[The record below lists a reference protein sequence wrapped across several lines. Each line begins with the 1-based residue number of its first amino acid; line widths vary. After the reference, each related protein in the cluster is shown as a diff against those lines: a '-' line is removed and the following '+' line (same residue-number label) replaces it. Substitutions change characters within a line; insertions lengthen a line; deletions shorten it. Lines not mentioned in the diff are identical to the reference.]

1 MVRREV
7 VVAVLTT
14 AAAIVAATTVLWRLQ
29 GRRQRQRERAQ
40 RILRKF
46 ARESAT
52 PVPLLWRVA
61 DALASNMD
69 ASLSTS
75 TDQKSSNSTLN
86 MLVASV
92 DSLPTGEEEGIYYG
106 VNLKSKDFLLLSAR
120 LGGKK
125 TPISDLHRQEISF
138 PSHVLSSTTSQE
150 VFDFVA
156 SKVAEFVAGYPGDK
170 TENSK
175 VGKGLGFTISYP
187 VGHAATED
195 NSASGRNTAIK
206 WKSFLVDDPVQD
218 QKQLLGEINS
228 ALKKHGVDMQ
238 TFALVIDPAGDLA
251 GGRYYSQD
259 CVAAV
264 TLGTGTSAAYTELA
278 ESVPR
283 PRWLGVWPKSGEIL
297 VTMGWGNFSC
307 SDLPITE
314 FDSCLDAESS
324 NPGSQ
329 IFEKLISGT
338 YLGETVRRVLLKMAQ
353 ETLIFGKKVSDE
365 LKTPYVLSSSDMA
378 AMHQDTSEDREVV
391 AEKLVNIFKV
401 RYWQI
406 KFKYLSVAYLFSSH
420 IGNLSQITDTTSTAR
435 EIVAEVC
442 DIVAERGARLAAA
455 GIVGIIKKLKRINDR
470 KSIVTIE
477 GELYE
482 HYRVFRNYLHS
493 SMWEMLGKELSDN
506 IVIEHSHGGSG
517 SGAIFLAAT
526 QQAAQSTVDNE

>member
-378 AMHQDTSEDREVV
+378 AMHQDTSEDRE
-391 AEKLVNIFKV
+391 
-401 RYWQI
+401 
-406 KFKYLSVAYLFSSH
+406 
-420 IGNLSQITDTTSTAR
+420 ITDTTSTAR